1 MLGRYPMELYRT
13 VRMLFDPSRF
23 DQEMKRAELDGLIAC
38 SAANVCYLTDIRS
51 IVLSSFP
58 YSSECFAVVSGE
70 NLGRISFVSS
80 FCEID
85 QVLDADPAVS
95 HTVGFGTFY
104 RTAGESAELND
115 HEKRLES
122 IMRDSPRDST
132 PLGALVLALRDLDL
146 AGTTVGIDEIAVSRD
161 FLSALERSLPA
172 TRFAPASALFRKIR
186 RIKTLEEVSR
196 LAEATRIAEE
206 GVRAIAANA
215 SEGVTE
221 YELAREFER
230 EIVGRGASPAFTLV
244 RVGRNAVAQQALPD
258 TTPLKRGEAVWID
271 VGCTYRGYWADIAR
285 VVSLGPA
292 GEKLSRVYEAARIG
306 QEAGIKVARPGMPIG
321 DLFQI
326 VTDTVRSSGIRHF
339 QRHHVGHAVGLEAYD
354 EPVLTADSDDSLEA
368 GMVIN
373 IETPYYEF
381 GFGAVNVEDPILIQ
395 PDGAR
400 RLGTL
405 PNALITID

>member
-1 MLGRYPMELYRT
+1 
-13 VRMLFDPSRF
+13 MLFDPNRI
-23 DQEMKRAELDGLIAC
+23 DREMEHAGLDGLIAC
-38 SAANVCYLTDIRS
+38 SAANVCYLTDIQS

-58 YSSECFAVVSGE
+58 YSAECFAVVGRG

-85 QVLDADPAVS
+85 QVLDADAAVS

-104 RTAGESAELND
+104 RAASESTELND
-115 HEKRLES
+115 REKRLES

-132 PLGALVLALRDLDL
+132 SLGALALALRDFDLD
-146 AGTTVGIDEIAVSRD
+146 GTTVGIDEIAVPRD
-161 FLSALERSLPA
+161 FLAALERSLPA

-186 RIKTLEEVSR
+186 RIKTPEEISR
-196 LAEATRIAEE
+196 LADATRIAEE
-206 GVRAIAANA
+206 GVCAIAASA

-221 YELAREFER
+221 LELAREFER
-230 EIVGRGASPAFTLV
+230 EIVSRGASPAFTLV
-244 RVGRNAVAQQALPD
+244 RVGRNAVAQQALPGN
-258 TTPLKRGEAVWID
+258 TPLQRGEAVWID
-271 VGCTYRGYWADIAR
+271 VGCSYRGYWADIAR
-285 VVSLGPA
+285 VVSLGPV
-292 GEKLSRVYEAARIG
+292 GEKLSRVYEAARVG
-306 QEAGIKVARPGMPIG
+306 QEAGIEAARPGIPVA
-321 DLFQI
+321 DLFRT
-326 VTDTVRSSGIRHF
+326 VLDTVRSSGIGHF

-354 EPVLTADSDDSLEA
+354 DPVLTADSLDSLEA

-381 GFGAVNVEDPILIQ
+381 GFGGVNVEDPILIS

-405 PNALITID
+405 PNALIAVD